1 MRASAKPVLVMVAA
15 MLVLSSGSFV
25 IDVAGGGA
33 PDPVAFDDTVK
44 MGMTGVETVQARS
57 TDAIIPRAE
66 VFYSQYRY
74 VVGYYG
80 IDSLVDELN
89 REGNERQFGRPLTI
103 FVTDFAGVNPV
114 VGDDGLLQFP
124 EHRDR
129 TLPWVRAEEAVFVVE
144 SEARTTGGPAVV
156 PFSTSEAARSFV
168 DTHGGRVVEWPEL
181 RTMRFGTLQA
191 TRSGMA
197 DARANS
203 TAWADATVADRQPLL
218 DRPVSVTVGPDTV
231 DLQAAVDDAPPNTTV
246 RLAPGTYT
254 GNLTVDK
261 PVTIRGSGAG
271 THLNG
276 NGTGSVIRVTAPRV
290 AVADLSITGVGNST
304 SVSALPGNESDWDY
318 RVKLGYGYGDAGVE
332 LDSATGSLVQDVEIE
347 TPANGVLFRYSHG
360 SVVDD
365 VSVNGSAV
373 WAEGF
378 MGVMVFES
386 RVVIQDSMFRGGRDG
401 VYTHRSDGLVIRDN
415 RMEGLRFGVHE
426 MYTSNALVANN
437 SVADSNV
444 GVIVM
449 TRPVGNILI
458 DNHVTTSRAGLS
470 VAGAAS
476 YVVGNAVE
484 SNDYGLLVASRRSIY
499 EHNRIVDNEVGI
511 RSSTLI
517 PTNRITANDLL
528 NNDRHVLAVLGPLRI
543 WPGNYWAGAPGI
555 DRDGDGR
562 LERAYRPSGV
572 VDGRIHR
579 VDGTPTLVRS
589 PAVDAIRSL
598 QELVPGLRSTGVLDP
613 APRASPAV
621 QRGET

>member
-1 MRASAKPVLVMVAA
+1 
-15 MLVLSSGSFV
+15 
-25 IDVAGGGA
+25 
-33 PDPVAFDDTVK
+33 
-44 MGMTGVETVQARS
+44 MTGVETVQARS
-57 TDAIIPRAE
+57 TDIIIPRAE

-80 IDSLVDELN
+80 IGSLVDELN

-103 FVTDFAGVNPV
+103 YVTDFAGIDPV
-114 VGDDGLLQFP
+114 VGADGLLKFP
-124 EHRDR
+124 AHRDR
-129 TLPWVRAEEAVFVVE
+129 TLPWVKAEEAVFVID

-156 PFSTSEAARSFV
+156 PFSSAEAARTFV
-168 DTHGGRVVEWPEL
+168 EAHGGRMVEWAEL

-191 TRSGMA
+191 SRSGMA
-197 DARANS
+197 DARANL
-203 TAWADATVADRQPLL
+203 TAWADETVADQQSLL
-218 DRPVSVTVGPDTV
+218 DRPVSVTVGSDTA
-231 DLQAAVDDAPPNTTV
+231 DLQTVIDDAPPNTTV
-246 RLAPGTYT
+246 RLAPGTHD
-254 GNLTVDK
+254 GNLTIDK
-261 PVTIRGSGAG
+261 PLTIRGSGAE

-276 NGTGSVIRVTAPRV
+276 DGTGSVIRVTAPRV
-290 AVADLSITGVGNST
+290 AVADLSITGVGNNT
-304 SVSALPGNESDWDY
+304 SVSALPGYETDWDY

-332 LDSATGSLVQDVEIE
+332 FDSATDSLVHDVEIE

-365 VSVNGSAV
+365 VSVDGTEV
-373 WAEGF
+373 WADGF

-386 RVVIQDSMFRGGRDG
+386 RVVIQESTFRGGRDG

-415 RMEGLRFGVHE
+415 RMAGLRFGVHE

-437 SVADSNV
+437 SVTDSNV

-449 TRPVGNILI
+449 TRPVGNMLI
-458 DNHVTTSRAGLS
+458 DNEVTASRAGLS

-476 YVVGNAVE
+476 YVAGNTVE
-484 SNDYGLLVASRRSIY
+484 TNDYGLLVASRRSIY
-499 EHNRIVDNEVGI
+499 EHNRIVDNAVGI

-579 VDGTPTLVRS
+579 VDATPTLVRS

-613 APRASPAV
+613 APRARPAGE
-621 QRGET
+621 RGDA